1 MLLIIDLK
9 KDIARPS
16 IKEGFAVKQH
26 FVSALLLGTVVIGSP
41 ALAQSQ
47 SDLEDGTIVVN
58 GQRPRNEASAGTK
71 SAVPIAAGLA
81 SHAKHDVFPL
91 SPENDSVSVSLP
103 AESAESE

>member
-1 MLLIIDLK
+1 M
-9 KDIARPS
+9 
-16 IKEGFAVKQH
+16 KQH

-71 SAVPIAAGLA
+71 SAVPIAETPQSISVISAADIADLGLQNLNQALRFVAGA
-81 SHAKHDVFPL
+81 TTEQQIGRAHV
-91 SPENDSVSVSLP
+91 
-103 AESAESE
+103 